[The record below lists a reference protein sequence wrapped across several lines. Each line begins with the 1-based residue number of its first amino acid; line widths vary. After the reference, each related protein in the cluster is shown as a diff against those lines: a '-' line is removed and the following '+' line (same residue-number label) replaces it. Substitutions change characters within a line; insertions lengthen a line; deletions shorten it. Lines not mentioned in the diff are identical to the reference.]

1 MKFINETNKNYTN
14 KDIMDSGVA
23 LLKSGEGSLVIKD
36 LSTEAKLENLSI
48 LLAYKKL
55 LDERFESRIKEYKDN
70 IDEQDFDGTY
80 AVGNQKITFK
90 VKEVINAK
98 AIGLTNEELKKQ
110 YNIADSIISID
121 TKTIAT
127 LKKDKLEEAINAG
140 IPEVMDAKNDGKL
153 FFSKD
158 KDKTFTIK

>member
-14 KDIMDSGVA
+14 KDIMDNGVT
-23 LLKSGEGSLVIKD
+23 LLKSGEGSLVIED
-36 LSTEAKLENLSI
+36 LSTEAKLENLST
-48 LLAYKKL
+48 LLAYKRL
-55 LDERFESRIKEYKDN
+55 LDERFESRIKEYEDSIN
-70 IDEQDFDGTY
+70 EQDFDGTY
-80 AVGNQKITFK
+80 VVGNQKITFK

-140 IPEVMDAKNDGKL
+140 IPEVIDAMNDGKL
-153 FFSKD
+153 HYSKS